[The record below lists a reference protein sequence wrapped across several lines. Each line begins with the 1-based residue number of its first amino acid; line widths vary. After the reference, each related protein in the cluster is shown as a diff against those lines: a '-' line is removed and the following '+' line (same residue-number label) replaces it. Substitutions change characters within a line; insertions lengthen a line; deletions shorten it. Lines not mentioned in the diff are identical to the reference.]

1 VHGKRTAFQEE
12 TPNILKPG
20 TPQEQCPAWAAP
32 AALKPELKISAKRFS
47 RRYRQAFYNNH
58 ENTPVKQAMPRDMR
72 KKESTK
78 FKYGFRVF
86 AISCFRDV
94 FLVIKIIKTTKKGV
108 HLKSNGTPF
117 FNSKI

>member
-1 VHGKRTAFQEE
+1 MGSPNSIEARMKNFRKTLF
-12 TPNILKPG
+12 TPLPASCDEILKN
-20 TPQEQCPAWAAP
+20 
-32 AALKPELKISAKRFS
+32 KIHQVFS
-47 RRYRQAFYNNH
+47 ILYFFGKTINNNH

-94 FLVIKIIKTTKKGV
+94 FLVIKIIKIKKKAF
-108 HLKSNGTPF
+108 LF
-117 FNSKI
+117 I